1 MSTPRKPDPSSRA
14 APVPKGAILVCLE
27 VGRRDGADRTAEA
40 KSLVESAGACV
51 SAVVLGRRERP
62 DAATFAGSGKVEEIR
77 DAVQENNAATVVFD
91 HALSAVQVRNL
102 EKALAEGG
110 KPVRVLDR
118 TDLIL
123 EIFAQRA
130 RSHEGKL
137 QVELAQLQH
146 QSTRLVRGWTH
157 LERQR
162 GGLGKTG
169 GPGEKQIELDRR
181 QIGEKVKKLKE
192 RLRKVAKVR
201 ATQRAGRSRS
211 SALKVSIVGYTNAGK
226 STLFNK
232 LARADAYVANQLF
245 ATLDP
250 TTRRL
255 HLGEGRAAILSD
267 TVGFIRDLP
276 HNLVAAFRS
285 TLDET
290 ADADLL
296 LHVVD
301 ASNPRHLEQVDAV
314 NAVLGEIG
322 ALDVPQI
329 LVWNKIDQVPGA
341 SVEVIRD
348 ACGKI
353 LNIKASAVTGAGIEA
368 IREALAEVAREGEAG
383 PVKSAA

>member
-1 MSTPRKPDPSSRA
+1 MSNPRKPDPPSRA
-14 APVPKGAILVCLE
+14 VPKGAILVCLDI
-27 VGRRDGADRTAEA
+27 GRRDAADRSAEA
-40 KSLVESAGACV
+40 KSLVESAGASV
-51 SAVVLGRRERP
+51 VAIVLGRRDRP

-77 DAVQENNAATVVFD
+77 DAAQTHHAATVVFD

-102 EKALAEGG
+102 EKLLGEGG

-146 QSTRLVRGWTH
+146 ASTRLVRGWTH

-192 RLRKVAKVR
+192 RLKKVAKVR

-232 LARADAYVANQLF
+232 LARADAYVADQLF

-285 TLDET
+285 TLEET

-301 ASNPRHLEQVDAV
+301 AANPRHLEQIDAV
-314 NAVLGEIG
+314 NTVLREIG

-329 LVWNKIDQVPGA
+329 LVWNKIDQVAGA
-341 SVEVIRD
+341 SPEVIRD
-348 ACGKI
+348 GCGKI

-368 IREALAEVAREGEAG
+368 IREALVEVAREGEAG
-383 PVKSAA
+383 PVATAA

>member
-1 MSTPRKPDPSSRA
+1 MSTPRKPEPSSRA
-14 APVPKGAILVCLE
+14 AAKGAILVCLDI
-27 VGRRDGADRTAEA
+27 GRRDAADRSAEA
-40 KSLVESAGACV
+40 KSLVESSGASVAAIV
-51 SAVVLGRRERP
+51 SGRRDRP

-77 DAVQENNAATVVFD
+77 DAVQEYHAASVVFD

-102 EKALAEGG
+102 EKVLGEGG

-146 QSTRLVRGWTH
+146 LSTRLVRGWTH

-192 RLRKVAKVR
+192 RLRKVAKTR
-201 ATQRAGRSRS
+201 ATQRAARGRS

-232 LARADAYVANQLF
+232 LARADAFVANQLF

-255 HLGEGRAAILSD
+255 HLGEGRAALLSD

-285 TLDET
+285 TLEET

-301 ASNPRHLEQVDAV
+301 AANPRHLEQIDAV

-329 LVWNKIDQVPGA
+329 LVWNKIDLVPGA
-341 SVEVIRD
+341 APEVIRD

-368 IREALAEVAREGEAG
+368 IREALVEVAREGVSS
-383 PVKSAA
+383 PVASAA